1 MALFSDRCCWGRSGS
16 TRWRALVLCVRESI
30 TSQVNVDSG
39 PGCYPTD
46 RYHPRASEK
55 HGRAAVS
62 VWVNP
67 ISTTQYNSIVNIG
80 GDFRTFSAWLRS
92 HFLKTAIQW
101 LNFLP
106 SFLFSFFSDKMSD
119 LAKAI
124 LELSILLP
132 QTPELLGGG
141 GRGRSHVLSCPALNF
156 IFSKQDSQFF
166 PLFLPHFFTF
176 LLPAFPPRPLSPLS
190 LPLPR
195 GFPGAWD
202 SRPTLQ

>member
-1 MALFSDRCCWGRSGS
+1 M
-16 TRWRALVLCVRESI
+16 
-30 TSQVNVDSG
+30 DSG

-67 ISTTQYNSIVNIG
+67 ISTAQYNSIVNIG
-80 GDFRTFSAWLRS
+80 GDFRTFSAWCRS
-92 HFLKTAIQW
+92 HFLKTVIQW

-141 GRGRSHVLSCPALNF
+141 GRSHSHVLSCPALNF

-166 PLFLPHFFTF
+166 PLFLPHLFFLFYFFATRLSSSPSVSF
-176 LLPAFPPRPLSPLS
+176 ILTSPKGPSRGLGLPPHIAVV
-190 LPLPR
+190 
-195 GFPGAWD
+195 
-202 SRPTLQ
+202 